1 MVGNYNLS
9 MAGSKEFPELVV
21 AEDNETVRDLLLLLA
36 KQRGIR
42 AVAAV
47 DGRAAMDLVRPETK
61 AVLLDL
67 EMPRWDGFQCLE
79 YLAEKFPGIPA
90 IILSSQDQASEAVRA
105 LKLGAVDYL
114 TKPFDPEELFAVLFK
129 AFELHRMKAEN
140 ESLRDAV
147 GESFQTDAMVAE
159 SAAMVSLMKKARKI
173 APLNSTVLLT
183 GESGVGKGLLA
194 RTIHSLSARA
204 DKPFVTVSCPA
215 LPRELLESE
224 LFGHEKGAFTGA
236 VKRRIGKIES
246 AAGGTLFLDEIGELP
261 LDLQPKLL
269 NVLQDREFQ
278 RVGGEKTLKADI
290 RLIAAT
296 NIDFE
301 EKVADG
307 SFRSDLYYRL
317 SVIPLEVPSLR
328 ERPEEIEALCSKIL
342 TDIGRRRGDT
352 RVKISAEALALCK
365 IYSWPGNVRE
375 MENVL
380 ERCSAFCDGGVIQS
394 IDLPRSFRTP
404 MEEID
409 VNAITGLA
417 GIPLAEIESAA
428 VAQTLKLCGGNKSEV
443 SRRLGISEKSVYNKI
458 KLYGLS

>member
-1 MVGNYNLS
+1 MI
-9 MAGSKEFPELVV
+9 GSKESPELVV
-21 AEDNETVRDLLLLLA
+21 AEDNATARDLLLLLA
-36 KQRGIR
+36 KQRSIR
-42 AVAAV
+42 AEAA
-47 DGRAAMDLVRPETK
+47 GGGKAAMELVGPATK

-67 EMPRWDGFQCLE
+67 EMPDWDGFRCLE
-79 YLAEKFPGIPA
+79 YLAENYPGIPA
-90 IILSSQDQASEAVRA
+90 VVLSSQDQAHEAVRA

-129 AFELHRMKAEN
+129 AFELYRMREEN
-140 ESLRDAV
+140 ENLRDAV
-147 GESFQTDAMVAE
+147 GESFQADAMVAE
-159 SAAMVSLMKKARKI
+159 SEAMVSLMEKARKI
-173 APLNSTVLLT
+173 APLNSSVLLT

-194 RTIHSLSARA
+194 RTIHSMSPQAN
-204 DKPFVTVSCPA
+204 KPFVTVSCPA

-278 RVGGEKTLKADI
+278 RVGGEKTLTADI

-328 ERPEEIEALCSKIL
+328 QRPDEIGALTAKIL
-342 TDIGRRRGDT
+342 TDISQRRGNN
-352 RVKISAEALALCK
+352 RIKLSAEALALFK
-365 IYSWPGNVRE
+365 EYRWPGNVRE

-380 ERCSAFCDGGVIQS
+380 ERCSAFCDGGVIELK
-394 IDLPRSFRTP
+394 DLPPNFRVVG
-404 MEEID
+404 EEKNTYSIE
-409 VNAITGLA
+409 GLA
-417 GIPLAEIESAA
+417 GVPLAEIESAA
-428 VAQTLKLCGGNKSEV
+428 IAQTLKLCGGNKSET

-458 KLYGLS
+458 KLYGIS

>member
-1 MVGNYNLS
+1 MI
-9 MAGSKEFPELVV
+9 GSRESPELVV
-21 AEDNETVRDLLLLLA
+21 AEDNATARDLLLLLA
-36 KQRGIR
+36 KQRAIR
-42 AVAAV
+42 ALAAA
-47 DGRAAMDLVRPETK
+47 DGKAAMGLVGPSTK

-67 EMPRWDGFQCLE
+67 EMPGWDGFRCLE
-79 YLAEKFPGIPA
+79 YLAKNHPGTPA
-90 IILSSQDQASEAVRA
+90 IVLSSQDQAHEAVRA

-129 AFELHRMKAEN
+129 AFDLFRIREEN

-147 GESFQTDAMVAE
+147 GESFKMDAMVAE
-159 SAAMVSLMKKARKI
+159 SEAMVSLMEKARKV
-173 APLNSTVLLT
+173 APLNSSVLLT

-194 RTIHSLSARA
+194 RTIHSLSPQAN
-204 DKPFVTVSCPA
+204 KPFVTVSCPA

-278 RVGGEKTLKADI
+278 RVGGEKTLTADI

-328 ERPEEIEALCSKIL
+328 ERPDEIGALTSKIL
-342 TDIGRRRGDT
+342 NDISQRRGNT
-352 RVKISAEALALCK
+352 RVKLSPEALALFK
-365 IYSWPGNVRE
+365 EYRWPGNVRE

-380 ERCSAFCDGGVIQS
+380 ERCSAFCDGGVIEAK
-394 IDLPRSFRTP
+394 DLPPNFRVLAGEKNP
-404 MEEID
+404 HSIE
-409 VNAITGLA
+409 GLA

-428 VAQTLKLCGGNKSEV
+428 LAQTLKLCGGNKSET

-458 KLYGLS
+458 KLYGIT

>member
-1 MVGNYNLS
+1 MPR
-9 MAGSKEFPELVV
+9 SKESYELVV
-21 AEDNETVRDLLLLLA
+21 AEDSATARDLLLTLA

-42 AVAAV
+42 AIAAE
-47 DGRAAMDLVRPETK
+47 DGKAAMELVRPDTK

-67 EMPRWDGFQCLE
+67 GMPVWDGFRCLD
-79 YLAEKFPGIPA
+79 YLAEKFPGLPA
-90 IILSSQDQASEAVRA
+90 IVLSSQDQATEAVRA
-105 LKLGAVDYL
+105 LKLGAVDYV
-114 TKPFDPEELFAVLFK
+114 TKPFDPEELFAILFK
-129 AFELHRMKAEN
+129 AFELSRMRSEN

-147 GESFQTDAMVAE
+147 GESFQVDAMVAE
-159 SAAMVSLMKKARKI
+159 SAAMSSLMKKAQKI
-173 APLNSTVLLT
+173 APLNSSVLLT

-194 RTIHSLSARA
+194 RTIHSMSPRA
-204 DKPFVTVSCPA
+204 GKPFVTVSCPA

-278 RVGGEKTLKADI
+278 RVGGEATLTADI

-317 SVIPLEVPSLR
+317 SVIPLEVPPLR
-328 ERPEEIEALCSKIL
+328 ERPDEIGALCSKIL
-342 TDIGRRRGDT
+342 SDIARRRGNEPIT
-352 RVKISAEALALCK
+352 ISADALALFME
-365 IYSWPGNVRE
+365 YGWPGNVRE
-375 MENVL
+375 MENIL
-380 ERCSAFCDGGVIQS
+380 ERCSAFCDEGVIQVK
-394 IDLPRSFRTP
+394 DLPESFK
-404 MEEID
+404 D
-409 VNAITGLA
+409 VPERKDAVAVDGLA
-417 GIPLAEIESAA
+417 GMPLAEIEKTAIT
-428 VAQTLKLCGGNKSEV
+428 QTLKMCGGNKAEV

-458 KLYGLS
+458 KSYGISSD